1 MFLGGTWLCACLSNF
16 YLISVEKVQCEVSTE
31 LSSENQKTGYKY
43 LIYLC
48 SMCDLPLHYFY
59 EIYKDLL
66 NSKSLRLSVVLARR
80 IE

>member
-1 MFLGGTWLCACLSNF
+1 MEHGSVPVSVIL
-16 YLISVEKVQCEVSTE
+16 YLISVEKVQREVSTE
-31 LSSENQKTGYKY
+31 LSSENQKTGYKC
-43 LIYLC
+43 LICLC
-48 SMCDLPLHYFY
+48 SMCDLPPHYFY